1 MNKWAALLPLFFGIS
16 VWAAKVKIDSLG
28 TSEINRQDKDFSLTA
43 QVFGH
48 GPAASV
54 MQGLHL
60 GFFIDPDSL
69 ITVELV
75 SGENPLIWSSSG
87 FTIKS
92 FSASTH
98 YKQFVGNTFYFKG
111 GLDYKRVDY
120 RYEDSFFGSSYEK
133 TSFAGNSFGLG
144 TSIGNQWQWSVFTFG
159 FDWIGIS
166 MPFATQLES
175 SSSTGTSPNLQ
186 RLDRD
191 QTRYLKDNILVFM
204 HAFLGASF

>member
-1 MNKWAALLPLFFGIS
+1 MNKSTVLLLFLFCS
-16 VWAAKVKIDSLG
+16 SLWAAKDKIDSRG
-28 TSEINRQDKDFSLTA
+28 TSEIYRQDKDFSLTA
-43 QVFGH
+43 QIFGH

-98 YKQFVGNTFYFKG
+98 FKRFFGNTFYLKA

-133 TSFAGNSFGLG
+133 TSFIGNSFALG
-144 TSIGNQWQWSVFTFG
+144 ASLGNQWQWSVFTFG

-166 MPFATQLES
+166 MPFVSQLES
-175 SSSTGTSPNLQ
+175 SSSIGTSPNQQ

-204 HAFLGASF
+204 HAYLGASF